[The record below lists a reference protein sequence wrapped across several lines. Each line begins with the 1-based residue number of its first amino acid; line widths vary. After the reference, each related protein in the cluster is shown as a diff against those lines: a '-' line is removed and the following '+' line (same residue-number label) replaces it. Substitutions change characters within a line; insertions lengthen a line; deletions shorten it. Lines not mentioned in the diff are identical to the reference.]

1 MSAVAKEEM
10 TARREAAAK
19 IARNRQLVIDRLC
32 SHSGVVRRQGSE
44 FGETVE
50 NVNGATSAYRAVI
63 TLQAPCPQHTCVC
76 SGSCAV
82 TLHATGAQHMKRSLH
97 D

>member
-1 MSAVAKEEM
+1 MQLLQADMSALPEDEM

-19 IARNRQLVIDRLC
+19 TARNRQLIIDRLC

-50 NVNGATSAYRAVI
+50 NVNGVHAMFLCR
-63 TLQAPCPQHTCVC
+63 QTCMHACMHAWNC
-76 SGSCAV
+76 SRVGASC
-82 TLHATGAQHMKRSLH
+82 KP
-97 D
+97 